1 MNTSR
6 ALRKTGIVLVAGALA
21 ACQTAESS
29 SGSTPP
35 VFGAGATSGIAGGA
49 AGAVGVGAAGSAA
62 GGVGV
67 GGSGSISTTVL
78 SRAGLAPRLGK
89 FEYQNSITDVLGV
102 SLLSAELDAN
112 GGGLPDDA
120 GDGVLKHLADKQTST
135 EQYTLAYS
143 QVADGVA
150 KRVDIAAL
158 SARLGV
164 CVEAT
169 AACGAAF
176 VRSVGR
182 RLFRRPLEERE
193 VSAMAGVYDAARSEM
208 LGFGDSARW
217 ALRAL
222 LQAPP
227 FLFRLEKETSGQPN
241 QPRQLD
247 GYELATR
254 LSSFLWVSVP
264 DEELLSAAAD
274 GSLVKPEVLKAQV
287 TRMLAD
293 PKAHRL
299 TEVFASDFSR
309 ARFAS
314 FEGSTD
320 ADRAAL
326 NESVVATFQDHFW
339 TRNGSVADLFTTTH
353 FVVNEATAGLLG
365 LPMKG
370 SGLQSVDVASSP
382 QRVGLL
388 SHPAMIAGM
397 GDRGTGSFVNRGKY
411 LMERLLCRN
420 PINVPDSLG
429 EEIQTFTATTAGL
442 NEPERSAIRQSRAL
456 CWSCHKQFEPLSFGF
471 ARFDGAGRYVGET
484 DATGKPLPLAGWV
497 PTNEA
502 QEPQYTDMPSYMH
515 ALATD
520 PVIQTCMT
528 EHFIAFATARSS
540 DELAKIQAES
550 VSKEYQTN
558 GSSLPAMVAAV
569 AQSELFRTILT
580 LPSSQGTMP

>member
-1 MNTSR
+1 VGTSR
-6 ALRKTGIVLVAGALA
+6 ALRNTAIILVTSALA
-21 ACQTAESS
+21 ACQSTESP

-35 VFGAGATSGIAGGA
+35 GSSSGAGSGA
-49 AGAVGVGAAGSAA
+49 
-62 GGVGV
+62 
-67 GGSGSISTTVL
+67 GSGSGSGSAPASGVAGGGSVSADPTAL
-78 SRAGLAPRLGK
+78 SRTGLAARLSK
-89 FEYQNSITDVLGV
+89 FEYQNSIKDVLGV
-102 SLLSAELDAN
+102 SLLPAELDAN
-112 GGGLPDDA
+112 AGGIPDDA

-135 EQYTLAYS
+135 EQYTLAYA

-150 KRVDIAAL
+150 QRVDIAAL

-164 CVEAT
+164 CSDAT
-169 AACGAAF
+169 PDCGAAF

-182 RLFRRPLEERE
+182 QLFRRALDERE
-193 VSAMAGVYDAARSEM
+193 LTAMASVYQAARSEM
-208 LGFGDSARW
+208 LGFADAARW

-227 FLFRLEKETSGQPN
+227 FLFRLEKETTGQPN
-241 QPRQLD
+241 QLRPLD
-247 GYELATR
+247 GYELAAR

-264 DEELLSAAAD
+264 DEELLSAAAND
-274 GSLVKPEVLKAQV
+274 SLGKPELLQAQV

-299 TEVFASDFSR
+299 TEVFAADFSR

-314 FEGSTD
+314 YEGSTD
-320 ADRAAL
+320 ADRVAL
-326 NESVVATFQDHFW
+326 NESVVATLQDHFW
-339 TRNGSVADLFTTTH
+339 TRGSSIAELFTTTH
-353 FVVNEATAGLLG
+353 FVINKTVAGLLG
-365 LPMKG
+365 LPMTG

-382 QRVGLL
+382 QRVGLM
-388 SHPAMIAGM
+388 SHPGMIAGM

-420 PINVPDSLG
+420 PINVPDALG
-429 EEIQTFTATTAGL
+429 EEIQSFTATTAGL
-442 NEPERSAIRQSRAL
+442 NEPERSAIRQGRAL

-484 DATGKPLPLAGWV
+484 DSAGKALPLAGWV

-502 QEPQYTDMPSYMH
+502 LEPRYTDMPSYMQ

-550 VSKEYQTN
+550 VGKEYQTN
-558 GSSLPAMVAAV
+558 GSTLPAMVAAV
-569 AQSELFRTILT
+569 AKSQLFRTILT
-580 LPSSQGTMP
+580 LPSAQGTMP